1 MEKMTDLKA
10 LLAHEVEDLI
20 SAEEQIIDAMPSM
33 IEKAKNPLLKKS
45 LQQHLRVTEQQ
56 LKRVEKVQKLLGKEN
71 GKNKGGF
78 LGLFGGSSHECKGTK
93 GIIDEGKKIM
103 GEDMDS
109 DVMDAAIIASAQK
122 IEHYEICGYGTAKAY
137 AEELGLKEVVQLLEQ
152 TLNEEYDADFTLTEL
167 AVSRVNKE
175 AEASGEQKTPAERGM
190 SRNGSGERSTA
201 RSSSTPAKSNGRTA
215 TSGRASSNGNSKGGN
230 KSAAK
235 KSAPKKAAAKKG
247 GRATAK
253 SR

>member
-20 SAEEQIIDAMPSM
+20 SAEEQIIDAMPAM

-56 LKRVEKVQKLLGKEN
+56 LKRIEKVQKLLGKEN
-71 GKNKGGF
+71 GKSKGGF
-78 LGLFGGSSHECKGTK
+78 FGLFGGSSHECKGTK

-103 GEDMDS
+103 GEDMDV

-137 AEELGLKEVVQLLEQ
+137 AEELGLREVVQLLEQ

-167 AVSRVNKE
+167 AVSRVNRE
-175 AEASGEQKTPAERGM
+175 AETGGEQKSPAEKGT
-190 SRNGSGERSTA
+190 G
-201 RSSSTPAKSNGRTA
+201 RSSSNDRTARTSSVPAKSNGRTA
-215 TSGRASSNGNSKGGN
+215 TSGRASSNGNSKSAG

-235 KSAPKKAAAKKG
+235 KSAPKKATAKKA
-247 GRATAK
+247 GRSTSK